1 MIRSPE
7 IKPGEKLRLALL
19 YVLRY
24 EEVANLDNLK
34 RELLDGGVPQAQ
46 TQLIDLILQHGGKV
60 FVHLLFLICFV
71 ALLCLQ
77 ARRAPGLYGDG
88 GFMSKMA
95 KNLKSGLAGVENVIK
110 IFT

>member
-24 EEVANLDNLK
+24 EEVANLENLK

-46 TQLIDLILQHGGKV
+46 TQFIDLILQHGGKV
-60 FVHLLFLICFV
+60 FVHLLFLSFV
-71 ALLCLQ
+71 LLPDCACRLVAPLDSMEMAASCQRWLKISSQAWRAL
-77 ARRAPGLYGDG
+77 
-88 GFMSKMA
+88 KM
-95 KNLKSGLAGVENVIK
+95 
-110 IFT
+110 